1 MNLNDYINTHRVKPN
16 ADIANRWETR
26 IVPMCMSGANCAA
39 TYIDRYGK
47 GIGPAKMYGLASMA
61 ELKGDQEM
69 AIAFWQHAHLVE
81 FGRECGISLSTD
93 PTRPFVVPVQSPA
106 VSESVSHIWDVFPA
120 DMRPGHLITMQ
131 PTNATHPREFYINHF
146 GYGCQGKRD
155 GNRLVVFA
163 RDGATAYQSRSLKLR
178 VAPSRAI
185 NNALLQEANA
195 NGAFILDCEIW
206 YADDQDGEHR
216 TAEQAAGA
224 NRVMGKNVSPQTR
237 LTVFSAL
244 YADGKSLLHETA
256 RTRIQKGTQIAVSLS
271 EHTLEI
277 ESTYTAYSTEGK
289 AALCKRQAD
298 EGREGEVFYDLT
310 SRWLPGKSN
319 NDVIVRTKYGV
330 VLPVVVTD
338 LTYSDKIGREFAA
351 IECAIWKDDHLVAIG
366 NVGTGFTFA
375 EADLLRKKYEEAKVN
390 GEWVV
395 IEIRTQRWTEYGRV
409 WHGSFM
415 GFSKVKPNECIGI
428 GRVY

>member
-1 MNLNDYINTHRVKPN
+1 MNLNDYMNTHRIKPN

-26 IVPMCMSGANCAA
+26 IVPMNESGADCAA
-39 TYIDRYGK
+39 AYLDKYGK
-47 GIGPAKMYGLASMA
+47 GIGPAKLHGLASMA
-61 ELKGDQEM
+61 ELKGEQEM

-81 FGRECGISLSTD
+81 FGVNAMGDAPAHQAQVSVQ
-93 PTRPFVVPVQSPA
+93 PPVAP
-106 VSESVSHIWDVFPA
+106 EPVSHTWDVFPE
-120 DMRPGHLITMQ
+120 DMRPTHLITMQ
-131 PTNATHPREFYINHF
+131 PTNASQPREFYINHF

-163 RDGATAYQSRSLKLR
+163 RDSANATAYQSRSLKLR
-178 VAPSRAI
+178 PAPSRAI

-195 NGAFILDCEIW
+195 RGPFILDCEIW

-216 TAEQAAGA
+216 TAEQAAGT
-224 NRVMGKNVSPQTR
+224 NRALGKNVSPQTR
-237 LTVFSAL
+237 LTIFSAL
-244 YADGKSLLHETA
+244 YADGDSLLHDTA
-256 RTRIQKGTQIAVSLS
+256 IARIKKGAQIAISLS
-271 EHTLEI
+271 EHTLKI

-289 AALCKRQAD
+289 AALCKKQAD

-319 NDVIVRTKYGV
+319 SDVLVRCKYGV

-338 LTYSDKIGREFAA
+338 LTYSDKVGREFAA
-351 IECAIWKDDHLVAIG
+351 IECAIWKDGRLAPIG

-375 EADLLRKKYEEAKVN
+375 EADLLRKKYEEAKAN

-415 GFSKVKPNECIGI
+415 GFSKANPNECVGI